1 MCSNGVDVENLLE
14 IKIQQQQHLHLLTQP
29 PTIRCCYTFAG
40 ISCLSVIP
48 EESQFDTKRPGSPAP
63 SEIQAQVEAK
73 LREGP

>member
-1 MCSNGVDVENLLE
+1 MCSNGMDVEHLLD

-29 PTIRCCYTFAG
+29 PTISSCYTSAG

-63 SEIQAQVEAK
+63 GKIQAYVEAK
-73 LREGP
+73 LQQGP